1 MSKVLVSFD
10 DRLLKRIDRA
20 AKERGQTRSSYLATL
35 AESDLAQRTGPGK
48 DPAVRAALREL
59 DRLFADTPALDT
71 TAAIRAD
78 RDSR

>member
-1 MSKVLVSFD
+1 MSKVLVSFE

-20 AKERGQTRSSYLATL
+20 ARARGMTRSGYLASL
-35 AESDLAQRTGPGK
+35 AESDLSRAEGPGK
-48 DPAVRAALREL
+48 DPAVRAALRKLE
-59 DRLFADTPALDT
+59 RLFADSPAFDS